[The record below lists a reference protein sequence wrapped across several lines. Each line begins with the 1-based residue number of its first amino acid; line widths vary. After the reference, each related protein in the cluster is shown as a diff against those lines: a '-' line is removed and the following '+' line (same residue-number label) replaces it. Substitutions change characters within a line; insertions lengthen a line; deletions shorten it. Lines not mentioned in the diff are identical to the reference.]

1 MTTIYLLFPPGG
13 AVGPCLSY
21 CRSLLFHR
29 EHFQFSQAF
38 FFDTPRQKQNK
49 YNGVKKLQLLRLFFT
64 PSCCTLVVF
73 LIFSALFSDRCLQ
86 AKNSTFNLLRS
97 SILMWRTSSHM
108 NYLFNPA
115 QFLQRVWRLL
125 DELVFLS
132 VKTLSISSAF
142 FLFPDGSLLNPNN
155 LLLFV
160 LLPSLIPA
168 EEFSHFWLE
177 SAVGWKKD
185 VFAQLKEQNF
195 SRTETMSLNLIMKQ
209 IQISLKKN
217 TLTVP
222 SFSIFN
228 RNLLCICQCVSI
240 FTI

>member
-1 MTTIYLLFPPGG
+1 MSAGEQLHLL
-13 AVGPCLSY
+13 S
-21 CRSLLFHR
+21 
-29 EHFQFSQAF
+29 
-38 FFDTPRQKQNK
+38 
-49 YNGVKKLQLLRLFFT
+49 
-64 PSCCTLVVF
+64 
-73 LIFSALFSDRCLQ
+73 SA
-86 AKNSTFNLLRS
+86 

-160 LLPSLIPA
+160 LLLPSLIPA

-177 SAVGWKKD
+177 SAVGWKKY
-185 VFAQLKEQNF
+185 VFTQLKAQNF
-195 SRTETMSLNLIMKQ
+195 SRTETMSLDLIMKQ
-209 IQISLKKN
+209 IQISLKKKRWQFQVFPYLTGIYYVFVN
-217 TLTVP
+217 VFLYLLFNIFCKTLLGNYKNVYVICTN
-222 SFSIFN
+222 SLFGNF
-228 RNLLCICQCVSI
+228 LL
-240 FTI
+240 F

>member
-1 MTTIYLLFPPGG
+1 MTTTYLLLPPGG
-13 AVGPCLSY
+13 AAGPCLSY
-21 CRSLLFHR
+21 SRSLLCHR

-38 FFDTPRQKQNK
+38 FFDAPRQKQNK
-49 YNGVKKLQLLRLFFT
+49 YNGLKKLQLPRLFFT
-64 PSCCTLVVF
+64 PSCCTLVLF
-73 LIFSALFSDRCLQ
+73 LIFSALFSDGCLQ
-86 AKNSTFNLLRS
+86 AKNSTFSLLRS

-132 VKTLSISSAF
+132 VKTLSISSAS

-160 LLPSLIPA
+160 LLPPSLIPA
-168 EEFSHFWLE
+168 EEFSQFWLE

-185 VFAQLKEQNF
+185 VFAQLKAQNL
-195 SRTETMSLNLIMKQ
+195 SRTETMSLDLIMKQ
-209 IQISLKKN
+209 IQISLKKKY
-217 TLTVP
+217 VD
-222 SFSIFN
+222 SSKFFQI
-228 RNLLCICQCVSI
+228 
-240 FTI
+240 